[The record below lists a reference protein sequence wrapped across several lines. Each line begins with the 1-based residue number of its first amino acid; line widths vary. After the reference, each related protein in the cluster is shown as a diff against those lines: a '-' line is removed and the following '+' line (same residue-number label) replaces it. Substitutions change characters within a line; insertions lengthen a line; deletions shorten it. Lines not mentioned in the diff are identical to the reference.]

1 MVKNGGFEALDK
13 LSAEAKGYI
22 APLPIDY
29 VPDEEAAGMFGMMMI
44 GSGKKSNPENV
55 AKAQALK
62 DATMG
67 WFIAQNLKSKFV
79 HLNGNYHSDFKKG
92 IITYLKK
99 YRHNLKIAS
108 VFSVRQ
114 DEIDKLGEENE
125 GRADFY
131 ICVPTDMT
139 MTY

>member
-79 HLNGNYHSDFKKG
+79 HLNGNYHSDFK
-92 IITYLKK
+92 
-99 YRHNLKIAS
+99 
-108 VFSVRQ
+108 
-114 DEIDKLGEENE
+114 
-125 GRADFY
+125 
-131 ICVPTDMT
+131 
-139 MTY
+139 

>member
-1 MVKNGGFEALDK
+1 MGLGREYGLKVVATNVPRRYANMVKNGGFEALDK

-67 WFIAQNLKSKFV
+67 WSSPRI
-79 HLNGNYHSDFKKG
+79 
-92 IITYLKK
+92 
-99 YRHNLKIAS
+99 
-108 VFSVRQ
+108 
-114 DEIDKLGEENE
+114 
-125 GRADFY
+125 
-131 ICVPTDMT
+131 
-139 MTY
+139 

>member
-1 MVKNGGFEALDK
+1 MFRAGMRI
-13 LSAEAKGYI
+13 AKGYI

-67 WFIAQNLKSKFV
+67 WFIDQKLK
-79 HLNGNYHSDFKKG
+79 Y
-92 IITYLKK
+92 
-99 YRHNLKIAS
+99 
-108 VFSVRQ
+108 
-114 DEIDKLGEENE
+114 
-125 GRADFY
+125 
-131 ICVPTDMT
+131 
-139 MTY
+139 